1 MSRVKGFQ
9 FGLGGSDSQL
19 WRSHLWEHHE
29 ICIGKIGYV
38 LFKAENP
45 LEWSTLSGFHVP
57 MSSSEQGE
65 GFPIWPMGVNY
76 GGHTYGST
84 TKYVSRKTKT
94 AGIP

>member
-1 MSRVKGFQ
+1 MSWAHRVSPGFHR
-9 FGLGGSDSQL
+9 GANMVKLGG
-19 WRSHLWEHHE
+19 
-29 ICIGKIGYV
+29 CMV
-38 LFKAENP
+38 FKAENP

-65 GFPIWPMGVNY
+65 GFPIWPRGVNY